1 MIEYLTIKLEEMRNE
16 METKI
21 DNLQETVNSLTKI
34 MKTFIEQQQQQ
45 QQQQQVDKE
54 KYDDENE

>member
-45 QQQQQVDKE
+45 QQQVDKE